1 MKGGLIKAR
10 PFLCDNVWQYVF
22 INFKELFSNY
32 EIDFSSAKYT
42 SDYKTAKEV
51 MDELKELPYW
61 RKIIL
66 HFLSNKKIKKIE
78 KTLEKSAPRVYT
90 S

>member
-1 MKGGLIKAR
+1 MLTKKRIGYGIANIWRGTVDSALGTTSYKT
-10 PFLCDNVWQYVF
+10 DV
-22 INFKELFSNY
+22 
-32 EIDFSSAKYT
+32 SSAKYT
-42 SDYKTAKEV
+42 SDYKTAKDV
-51 MDELKELPYW
+51 MDELKELQYW
-61 RKIIL
+61 RKIIP